1 VQTIGALGSQFWVT
15 VVGQVVFAWSNVS
28 AADVGAL
35 TIWSSA
41 HGAHSIAPSSFG
53 ILGASSSDGSQVLYL
68 ANVDSQGQTG
78 DVYVANSDGSGASSL
93 LQGQQLTGC
102 FPQLGFAGSY
112 AIASHCDVA
121 RGTGPSATISS
132 FQSPGWNRADLMT
145 SAENTWSADAAGT
158 IIGDDDFDAQCT
170 QIFANIATAL
180 EACGAT
186 WKNVVQF
193 TTYLV
198 DTRDIPKFFAY
209 RLREFPKIFPD
220 GVYPPN
226 TLLLVSRL
234 VEEPFK
240 IEVQTIAAM

>member
-1 VQTIGALGSQFWVT
+1 MAAIEIFSPDSLGKPRGQYSQITRVKASEFLFIA
-15 VVGQVVFAWSNVS
+15 GQLS
-28 AADVGAL
+28 A
-35 TIWSSA
+35 
-41 HGAHSIAPSSFG
+41 
-53 ILGASSSDGSQVLYL
+53 
-68 ANVDSQGQTG
+68 DSQG
-78 DVYVANSDGSGASSL
+78 N
-93 LQGQQLTGC
+93 
-102 FPQLGFAGSY
+102 
-112 AIASHCDVA
+112 
-121 RGTGPSATISS
+121 
-132 FQSPGWNRADLMT
+132 
-145 SAENTWSADAAGT
+145 

-209 RLREFPKIFPD
+209 RLREFPNIFPD
-220 GVYPPN
+220 GIYPPN

-240 IEVQTIAAM
+240 VEVQTVAAL